1 MANLTEHV
9 IINKWDDDINSSIVQ
24 VGGDTS
30 NSAGLPD
37 YADIIKSQLVSNEA
51 VGKGIYQDFLYVD
64 ENNQTSIYPWE
75 GESTTSTNAP
85 QSSIIADSIKQ
96 LYNTMA
102 SMERFQVLLV
112 DEIPKTEIN
121 LSAIYLLK
129 DKCECGAEV
138 ENTYNG
144 CYFIKTGKKIQRI
157 DIPDFKVNL
166 NELFF
171 LTRAEYDAGLSDY
184 VKEIEELLKQKF
196 GKYWDDEGFALD
208 ETIDQ
213 IVIDITNDLKVAADK
228 ILKEVNTK
236 VEGVLHD
243 VDRALVEIDKK
254 IESVETELNT
264 KFDALETSINDSLE
278 NVNGALT
285 EVNNKVDGAI
295 DGLNSK
301 FDTLEDSVNESLENV
316 NDALTVVNE
325 KVDGAIDGL
334 NSKFD
339 TLEDSVNDALTIV
352 NEKVNSAIDG
362 LNSKFDTLE
371 DSVNDALTEVNNKVD
386 GAIDGLNSKYDTR
399 EDSVND
405 ALTEVNNKVDGAIDG
420 LNSKFDTL
428 EDSVNDALTVVNEK
442 VDGAIENLNS
452 KFDELDK
459 NISDDIVEIQ
469 DEMSQLNENLNQHIE
484 YASETYLDK
493 TRDYITMDELNNL
506 LK

>member
-9 IINKWDDDINSSIVQ
+9 MINKWDDDINSAIVE

-30 NSAGLPD
+30 RSEGLPD
-37 YADIIKSQLVSNEA
+37 YPDIIKTQLISNEA

-64 ENNQTSIYPWE
+64 EDKQTSIYPWD

-129 DKCECGAEV
+129 DKCECGDEI

-157 DIPDFKVNL
+157 DIPDFKINL

-196 GKYWDDEGFALD
+196 GKYWNDEGFALD

-213 IVIDITNDLKVAADK
+213 IVIDITNDLKATTDK
-228 ILKEVNTK
+228 ILEEVNAK
-236 VEGVLHD
+236 VEEALHGID
-243 VDRALVEIDKK
+243 GALVEVDKK
-254 IESVETELNT
+254 IESVETELNEKFDTLETSINESLENVNNALTDVNEKVDSAIEGLNTKVQQVETELNT
-264 KFDALETSINDSLE
+264 KFDTLETSINDSLE
-278 NVNGALT
+278 DVNNALT
-285 EVNNKVDGAI
+285 N
-295 DGLNSK
+295 
-301 FDTLEDSVNESLENV
+301 
-316 NDALTVVNE
+316 VNE
-325 KVDGAIDGL
+325 KVDSAIEGL
-334 NSKFD
+334 NTKVQQVETELNTKFD
-339 TLEDSVNDALTIV
+339 TLEDSVNDALT
-352 NEKVNSAIDG
+352 D
-362 LNSKFDTLE
+362 
-371 DSVNDALTEVNNKVD
+371 
-386 GAIDGLNSKYDTR
+386 
-399 EDSVND
+399 
-405 ALTEVNNKVDGAIDG
+405 
-420 LNSKFDTL
+420 
-428 EDSVNDALTVVNEK
+428 VNEK
-442 VDGAIENLNS
+442 VDDTIENLNS

-459 NISDDIVEIQ
+459 NISDDIVEIR

-484 YASETYLDK
+484 YASETYLNK
-493 TRDYITMDELNNL
+493 NQDYITIDELNNL

>member
-9 IINKWDDDINSSIVQ
+9 MINKWDDDINSAIVE

-30 NSAGLPD
+30 RSEGLPD
-37 YADIIKSQLVSNEA
+37 YPDIIKTQLISNEA

-64 ENNQTSIYPWE
+64 EDKQTSIYPWD

-129 DKCECGAEV
+129 DKCECGDEI

-157 DIPDFKVNL
+157 DIPDFKINL

-196 GKYWDDEGFALD
+196 GKYWNDEGFALD

-213 IVIDITNDLKVAADK
+213 IVIDITNDLKATTDK
-228 ILKEVNTK
+228 ILEEVNAK
-236 VEGVLHD
+236 VEEALHGID
-243 VDRALVEIDKK
+243 GALVEVDKK
-254 IESVETELNT
+254 IESVETELN
-264 KFDALETSINDSLE
+264 E
-278 NVNGALT
+278 
-285 EVNNKVDGAI
+285 
-295 DGLNSK
+295 K
-301 FDTLEDSVNESLENV
+301 FDTLETSINESLENV
-316 NDALTVVNE
+316 NNALTDVNE
-325 KVDGAIDGL
+325 KVDSAIEGL
-334 NSKFD
+334 NTKVQQVETELNTKFD
-339 TLEDSVNDALTIV
+339 TLEDSVNDALT
-352 NEKVNSAIDG
+352 D
-362 LNSKFDTLE
+362 
-371 DSVNDALTEVNNKVD
+371 
-386 GAIDGLNSKYDTR
+386 
-399 EDSVND
+399 
-405 ALTEVNNKVDGAIDG
+405 
-420 LNSKFDTL
+420 
-428 EDSVNDALTVVNEK
+428 VNEK
-442 VDGAIENLNS
+442 VDDTIENLNS

-459 NISDDIVEIQ
+459 NISDDIVEIR

-484 YASETYLDK
+484 YASETYLNK
-493 TRDYITMDELNNL
+493 NQDYITIDELNNL

>member
-171 LTRAEYDAGLSDY
+171 LTRAEYDAGFSDY

-196 GKYWDDEGFALD
+196 GKYWNDEGFALD

-213 IVIDITNDLKVAADK
+213 IVIDITNDLKVATDK
-228 ILKEVNTK
+228 ILEEVNAK
-236 VEGVLHD
+236 VEEVLHD

-254 IESVETELNT
+254 IESVETELN
-264 KFDALETSINDSLE
+264 
-278 NVNGALT
+278 
-285 EVNNKVDGAI
+285 
-295 DGLNSK
+295 
-301 FDTLEDSVNESLENV
+301 
-316 NDALTVVNE
+316 
-325 KVDGAIDGL
+325 
-334 NSKFD
+334 
-339 TLEDSVNDALTIV
+339 
-352 NEKVNSAIDG
+352 
-362 LNSKFDTLE
+362 
-371 DSVNDALTEVNNKVD
+371 
-386 GAIDGLNSKYDTR
+386 
-399 EDSVND
+399 
-405 ALTEVNNKVDGAIDG
+405 
-420 LNSKFDTL
+420 
-428 EDSVNDALTVVNEK
+428 
-442 VDGAIENLNS
+442 S

-459 NISDDIVEIQ
+459 NISDDIVEIR

-493 TRDYITMDELNNL
+493 NRDYITMDELNNL

>member
-9 IINKWDDDINSSIVQ
+9 MINKWDDDINSAIVE

-30 NSAGLPD
+30 KSEGLPD
-37 YADIIKSQLVSNEA
+37 YDDIIRTQLVSNEA

-64 ENNQTSIYPWE
+64 EENQTSNYPWE

-85 QSSIIADSIKQ
+85 QSSVIADSIKQ

-129 DKCECGAEV
+129 DKCECGDEI

-157 DIPDFKVNL
+157 DIPDFKINL

-196 GKYWDDEGFALD
+196 GKYWNDEGFALD

-213 IVIDITNDLKVAADK
+213 IVIDITNDLKATTDK
-228 ILKEVNTK
+228 ILEEVNAK
-236 VEGVLHD
+236 VEEALHGID
-243 VDRALVEIDKK
+243 GALVEVDKK
-254 IESVETELNT
+254 IESVETELNE
-264 KFDALETSINDSLE
+264 KFYTLETSI
-278 NVNGALT
+278 
-285 EVNNKVDGAI
+285 
-295 DGLNSK
+295 
-301 FDTLEDSVNESLENV
+301 NESLENV
-316 NDALTVVNE
+316 NNALTDVNE
-325 KVDGAIDGL
+325 KVDSAIEGL
-334 NSKFD
+334 NTKVQQVETELNTKFD
-339 TLEDSVNDALTIV
+339 TLEDSVNDALT
-352 NEKVNSAIDG
+352 D
-362 LNSKFDTLE
+362 
-371 DSVNDALTEVNNKVD
+371 
-386 GAIDGLNSKYDTR
+386 
-399 EDSVND
+399 
-405 ALTEVNNKVDGAIDG
+405 
-420 LNSKFDTL
+420 
-428 EDSVNDALTVVNEK
+428 VNEK
-442 VDGAIENLNS
+442 VDDTIENLNS

-459 NISDDIVEIQ
+459 NISDDIVEIR

-484 YASETYLDK
+484 YASETYLNK
-493 TRDYITMDELNNL
+493 NQDYITIDELNNL

>member
-9 IINKWDDDINSSIVQ
+9 MINKWDDDINSAIVE

-30 NSAGLPD
+30 KSEGLPD
-37 YADIIKSQLVSNEA
+37 YDDIIRTQLISNEA

-64 ENNQTSIYPWE
+64 EENQTSNYPWE

-129 DKCECGAEV
+129 DKCECGDEI

-157 DIPDFKVNL
+157 DIPNFKINL

-171 LTRAEYDAGLSDY
+171 LTREEYDAGLSDY

-196 GKYWDDEGFALD
+196 GKYWNDEGFALD

-213 IVIDITNDLKVAADK
+213 IVIDITNDLKATTDK
-228 ILKEVNTK
+228 ILEEVNAK
-236 VEGVLHD
+236 VEEALHGID
-243 VDRALVEIDKK
+243 GALVEVDKK
-254 IESVETELNT
+254 IESVETELN
-264 KFDALETSINDSLE
+264 E
-278 NVNGALT
+278 
-285 EVNNKVDGAI
+285 
-295 DGLNSK
+295 K
-301 FDTLEDSVNESLENV
+301 FDTLETSINESLENV
-316 NDALTVVNE
+316 NNALTNVNE
-325 KVDGAIDGL
+325 KVDSAIEGL
-334 NSKFD
+334 NTKVQQVETELNTKFD
-339 TLEDSVNDALTIV
+339 TLEDSVNDALT
-352 NEKVNSAIDG
+352 D
-362 LNSKFDTLE
+362 
-371 DSVNDALTEVNNKVD
+371 
-386 GAIDGLNSKYDTR
+386 
-399 EDSVND
+399 
-405 ALTEVNNKVDGAIDG
+405 
-420 LNSKFDTL
+420 
-428 EDSVNDALTVVNEK
+428 VNEK
-442 VDGAIENLNS
+442 VDDTIENLNS

-459 NISDDIVEIQ
+459 NISDDIVEIR

-484 YASETYLDK
+484 YASETYLNK
-493 TRDYITMDELNNL
+493 NQDYITIDELNNL

>member
-1 MANLTEHV
+1 M
-9 IINKWDDDINSSIVQ
+9 INKWDDDINSAIVE

-30 NSAGLPD
+30 RSEGLPD
-37 YADIIKSQLVSNEA
+37 YPDIIRTQLVSNEA

-64 ENNQTSIYPWE
+64 EDKQTSIYPWE

-129 DKCECGAEV
+129 DKCECGDEV

-196 GKYWDDEGFALD
+196 GKYWNDEGFALD

-213 IVIDITNDLKVAADK
+213 IVVDITNELKVASDK
-228 ILKEVNTK
+228 ILEEVNAK
-236 VEGVLHD
+236 VEEALHGVD
-243 VDRALVEIDKK
+243 GALDEIDKK
-254 IESVETELNT
+254 IESVETELN
-264 KFDALETSINDSLE
+264 
-278 NVNGALT
+278 
-285 EVNNKVDGAI
+285 
-295 DGLNSK
+295 SK
-301 FDTLEDSVNESLENV
+301 FDTLETSINESLENV
-316 NDALTVVNE
+316 NDALTDVNE
-325 KVDGAIDGL
+325 KVD
-334 NSKFD
+334 S
-339 TLEDSVNDALTIV
+339 T
-352 NEKVNSAIDG
+352 
-362 LNSKFDTLE
+362 
-371 DSVNDALTEVNNKVD
+371 
-386 GAIDGLNSKYDTR
+386 
-399 EDSVND
+399 
-405 ALTEVNNKVDGAIDG
+405 
-420 LNSKFDTL
+420 
-428 EDSVNDALTVVNEK
+428 
-442 VDGAIENLNS
+442 IENLNS

-469 DEMSQLNENLNQHIE
+469 DEISQLNENLNQHIE
-484 YASETYLDK
+484 HASETYLDK
-493 TRDYITMDELNNL
+493 NQDYITIDELNNL

>member
-129 DKCECGAEV
+129 DKCECGNEV

-157 DIPDFKVNL
+157 DIPEFKVNL

-196 GKYWDDEGFALD
+196 GKYWNDEGFALD

-213 IVIDITNDLKVAADK
+213 IVIDITNDLKVATDK
-228 ILKEVNTK
+228 ILEEVNAK
-236 VEGVLHD
+236 VEEALHD
-243 VDRALVEIDKK
+243 VDGALVEIDKK

-264 KFDALETSINDSLE
+264 KFDTLETSINESLENVNNALTDVNERVDDAISGLNTKVQQVETELNTKFDTLETSINDSL
-278 NVNGALT
+278 T
-285 EVNNKVDGAI
+285 EVNN
-295 DGLNSK
+295 
-301 FDTLEDSVNESLENV
+301 
-316 NDALTVVNE
+316 
-325 KVDGAIDGL
+325 
-334 NSKFD
+334 
-339 TLEDSVNDALTIV
+339 
-352 NEKVNSAIDG
+352 
-362 LNSKFDTLE
+362 
-371 DSVNDALTEVNNKVD
+371 
-386 GAIDGLNSKYDTR
+386 
-399 EDSVND
+399 
-405 ALTEVNNKVDGAIDG
+405 
-420 LNSKFDTL
+420 
-428 EDSVNDALTVVNEK
+428 K

-459 NISDDIVEIQ
+459 NISDDIIEIQ

-493 TRDYITMDELNNL
+493 NRDYITIDELNNL